1 MPLDQHFLTSM
12 DVVEKLVKAVN
23 VVREDAVVDVGAGRG
38 AITAALAERAG
49 AVYAVESD
57 RRLLPYLNAVAHIHP
72 NVKVFHGNFL
82 TLRLPHYTKVVAN
95 PPFSIL
101 EPMIQMHI
109 DRPLPMSLL
118 TPAHFAEKLASTTP
132 NTLLA
137 YVVQLVYRGE
147 VVETYPG
154 SVLDPAYPGKV
165 AHILLE
171 PKKPRHT
178 DRYMIKFLQQRGSKV
193 RNALRNILWKHMHK
207 REATR
212 LVELSELP
220 DNILDKRVARITL
233 EEARAIHR
241 FIHESLAERFMF
253 KNDYEQKPFDEH

>member
-118 TPAHFAEKLASTTP
+118 TPANFAEKLASTTP

-154 SVLDPAYPGKV
+154 SVLDPAYPRKGG
-165 AHILLE
+165 AHPAGAQETTPHRPIHDQVSAAEGLQGQKRA
-171 PKKPRHT
+171 PKH
-178 DRYMIKFLQQRGSKV
+178 I
-193 RNALRNILWKHMHK
+193 
-207 REATR
+207 
-212 LVELSELP
+212 VETH
-220 DNILDKRVARITL
+220 A
-233 EEARAIHR
+233 
-241 FIHESLAERFMF
+241 
-253 KNDYEQKPFDEH
+253 

>member
-1 MPLDQHFLTSM
+1 MPLDQHFLTSG
-12 DVVEKLVKAVN
+12 DVVEKLVEAAS
-23 VVREDAVVDVGAGRG
+23 VVREDVVVDVGAGWG

-57 RRLLPYLNAVAHIHP
+57 SRLLPSLHAIAHIHP

-101 EPMIQMHI
+101 EPMIQIHI
-109 DRPLPMSLL
+109 NRPRPMSLL
-118 TPAHFAEKLASTTP
+118 TPAPFAERLASTTP
-132 NTLLA
+132 KTLLA
-137 YVVQLVYRGE
+137 YNAQLVYRAK
-147 VVETYPG
+147 VVETHQG
-154 SVLDPAYPGKV
+154 TILDPPYPGKV
-165 AHILLE
+165 AHLLLTPKNPSHFDIL
-171 PKKPRHT
+171 
-178 DRYMIKFLQQRGSKV
+178 MVKFLRQRGSKV

-220 DNILDKRVARITL
+220 ENTLDKRVARITL
-233 EEARAIHR
+233 EEAMAIHR
-241 FIHESLAERFMF
+241 FINESLAERFMF
-253 KNDYEQKPFDEH
+253 KNDYEQKLFDEP

>member
-1 MPLDQHFLTSM
+1 MPLDQHFLASM
-12 DVVEKLVKAVN
+12 DVVEKLVEAVD

-57 RRLLPYLNAVAHIHP
+57 SRLLPYLNAIAHIHP
-72 NVKVFHGNFL
+72 NVRVFHGNFL
-82 TLRLPHYTKVVAN
+82 TLRLPRYTKVVAN

-101 EPMIQMHI
+101 EPMIQRHI
-109 DRPLPMSLL
+109 NRPLPMSLL
-118 TPAHFAEKLASTTP
+118 TPSHFAERVASTTP

-137 YVVQLVYRGE
+137 YVTQLVYRAD
-147 VVETYPG
+147 VVETHPG
-154 SVLDPAYPGKV
+154 DVLDPPYPGKV
-165 AHILLE
+165 AHLLLSPKNPGHIDIL
-171 PKKPRHT
+171 
-178 DRYMIKFLQQRGSKV
+178 MVKFLRQRGSKV

-207 REATR
+207 RKATR

-220 DNILDKRVARITL
+220 ENTLDKRVARITL

-241 FIHESLAERFMF
+241 FIYESLAERFMF
-253 KNDYEQKPFDEH
+253 KNDYEQKPFDEP